1 MKTLRKNLN
10 VLVVFSTLII
20 LLLISFLVEEI
31 SLKLPLFFATFV
43 VILNIWMLKFRKTIS
58 PQIWVVPL
66 ALLLLYILKYSNITG
81 DVLNYAYGIFYTI
94 IAIPLVYS
102 LKPIELKIGKPQAK
116 DLAYMAIPLILGFT
130 ISRVVNAKPVI
141 FFYILGPIVEY
152 GVGKSVIREEIA
164 RTATIVLNVMLIT
177 VFYSEIPSILLIAL
191 TGFATREILKGF
203 KGILGDYVLRLTI
216 LISETLH
223 VM

>member
-31 SLKLPLFFATFV
+31 SLKLLLFFATFV

-66 ALLLLYILKYSNITG
+66 ALLFLYILKYSNITC

-102 LKPIELKIGKPQAK
+102 LKPIEVKIGKPRAK

-130 ISRVVNAKPVI
+130 ISRVVNAEPVI

-203 KGILGDYVLRLTI
+203 KGILGDYVLRLTS
-216 LISETLH
+216 LFSESLH